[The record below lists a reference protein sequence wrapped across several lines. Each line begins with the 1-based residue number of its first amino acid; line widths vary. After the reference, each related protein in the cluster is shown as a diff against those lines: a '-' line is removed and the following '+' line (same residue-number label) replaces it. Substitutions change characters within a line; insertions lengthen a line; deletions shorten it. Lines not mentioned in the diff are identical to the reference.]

1 MAAPRQVIPGRF
13 LFVTRRCAL
22 RQFFL
27 RPDDATNQTVLYCF
41 ALAAQRTNISIVLPS
56 VLSNHHHTTLWDPDG
71 RYPEFTEHFHKLTA
85 RAMNALRGR
94 HENFWA
100 SEPCSVVELIDRA
113 AVMDKLVYAATNP
126 VKDGLVDRVRHWPG
140 VNGLADL
147 LADREIVV
155 RRPRH
160 FFDPDGEMPETVT
173 LRFVIPEA
181 LGDPAEFR
189 AELRERVAAV
199 EEAFAEQRARSGA
212 RVIGRRG
219 VLAQSWRGRA
229 CSHTRRGGLRPLVAS
244 RDKWV
249 RLEAIRRN
257 LAFVAEYRETRK
269 RWLAGADVVF
279 PYGTYWLG
287 RFTPVPVAPP
297 PARPA
302 GPFCP
307 PAGGTALPAAAPAG
321 N

>member
-22 RQFFL
+22 RQFLL

-41 ALAAQRTNISIVLPS
+41 ALAAQRTNIGIVLPS

-100 SEPCSVVELIDRA
+100 SEPCSVVELADRD
-113 AVMDKLVYAATNP
+113 AVMDKLVYAATNA
-126 VKDGLVDRVRHWPG
+126 VKDGLVERVRHWPG
-140 VNGLADL
+140 VNGLAAL

-155 RRPRH
+155 ERPRH
-160 FFDPDGEMPETVT
+160 FFDPDGDLPETAT
-173 LRFVIPEA
+173 LRFVIPPA
-181 LGDPAEFR
+181 LGDPAAFR
-189 AELRERVAAV
+189 AELRERVAAA
-199 EEAFAEQRARSGA
+199 EEAFATQRARRGV
-212 RVIGRRG
+212 RVMGRRG
-219 VLAQSWRGRA
+219 VRAQSWRGRA
-229 CSHTRRGGLRPLVAS
+229 CSHTHRGGIRPLVAS
-244 RDKWV
+244 RDKWA
-249 RLEAIRRN
+249 RIEAIRRN
-257 LAFVAEYRETRK
+257 RAFVAEYRAARLA
-269 RWLAGADVVF
+269 WLAGADAVF

-287 RFTPVPVAPP
+287 RFTPARVAPG
-297 PARPA
+297 PAQPA
-302 GPFCP
+302 GPFVASAASSVAASP
-307 PAGGTALPAAAPAG
+307 PAVG